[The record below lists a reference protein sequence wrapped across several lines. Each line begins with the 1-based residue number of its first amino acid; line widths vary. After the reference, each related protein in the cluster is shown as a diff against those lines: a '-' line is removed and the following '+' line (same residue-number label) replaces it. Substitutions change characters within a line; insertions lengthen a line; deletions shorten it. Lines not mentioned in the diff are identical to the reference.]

1 MTWRFKME
9 VIVYANEKMLAL
21 AGKIGENL
29 SLSMSEDEFKAF
41 AEEISEIGDTDGL
54 QEVKI

>member
-1 MTWRFKME
+1 ME

-21 AGKIGENL
+21 TGKIGENL
-29 SLSMSEDEFKAF
+29 SLSMSEDEFKAL